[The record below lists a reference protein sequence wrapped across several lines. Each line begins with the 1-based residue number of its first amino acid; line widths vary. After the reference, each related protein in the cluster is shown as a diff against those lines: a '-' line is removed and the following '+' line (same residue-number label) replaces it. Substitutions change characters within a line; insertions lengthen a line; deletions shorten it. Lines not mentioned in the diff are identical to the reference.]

1 MIARPVN
8 YFSHHPRFDRSV
20 EGGNGGLRLRLPLH
34 GSLWCDRQ
42 VSVLLPIPS
51 AHNYRHKM
59 KRENKR

>member
-20 EGGNGGLRLRLPLH
+20 EGGKGGLRLRLPLH

-51 AHNYRHKM
+51 ASQLQA
-59 KRENKR
+59 